1 MRPTARSARSGSS
14 CRPGP
19 GRSTRRHATRFAR
32 PRAASPASSAPP
44 TGRRASAEQP
54 CYAYGYRSRRRGTTE
69 LRRGGIVA
77 RVVVLGAGVV
87 GLTTAMLLGGDGHE
101 VVVVERDAAE
111 PDGDA
116 DALWSGW
123 ERRGIN
129 QFRLLHYF
137 QPGFRAALERELP
150 TVLAALHDAGALRHN
165 VMALVPSELSG
176 GFRDGD
182 EQYEALT
189 ARRPVMEAVIARCAA
204 SAPGVEV
211 RRGVAVDGLITGAQ
225 SEPDIPHVAGVRPDA
240 GEETRAALVVDAL
253 GRRSP
258 VASWLEAVGA
268 RPPVE
273 EREDSGFV
281 YYGRHFRSA
290 DGVPGMIGP
299 LLQDYE
305 SVSILS
311 LPADNGTWGLGV
323 IASSRDKAMRA
334 LKDAETW
341 HRTVAAFPLVAHWA
355 EGEPIDDGVAVMA
368 GIEDRHRDY
377 CPGGS
382 PVATGVVSIG
392 DAWAC
397 TNPSLGRG
405 ATIGML
411 HAIALRDA
419 MRSNVLDAPEKFSRA
434 FAAATSDL
442 VEPWYRSTL
451 SYDRARLGEIEAE
464 MAGEPYDAD
473 PVWDVTRAFTSAAGK
488 DGEILRARL
497 RIAGLLQSSDDVL
510 ATPGVFERI
519 IELGAGG
526 RAEPT
531 FGPSREE
538 LLQTIAG

>member
-1 MRPTARSARSGSS
+1 
-14 CRPGP
+14 
-19 GRSTRRHATRFAR
+19 
-32 PRAASPASSAPP
+32 
-44 TGRRASAEQP
+44 
-54 CYAYGYRSRRRGTTE
+54 
-69 LRRGGIVA
+69 VA
-77 RVVVLGAGVV
+77 RIAVLGAGVV

-101 VVVVERDAAE
+101 VVVIERDGAE

-150 TVLAALHDAGALRHN
+150 TVLAALEGAGALRHN
-165 VMALVPSELSG
+165 VVALVPPQLSG

-189 ARRPVMEAVIARCAA
+189 ARRPVMEAVLARCAA
-204 SAPGVEV
+204 SAPGVEI
-211 RRGVAVDGLITGAQ
+211 RRGVAVDGLITGAPA
-225 SEPDIPHVAGVRPDA
+225 ETDIPHVVGVRTA
-240 GEETRAALVVDAL
+240 GGEEIRADLVVDAL

-258 VASWLEAVGA
+258 VGSWLEAVGA

-290 DGVPGMIGP
+290 AGVPAMIGP

-305 SVSILS
+305 SVSILT
-311 LPADNGTWGLGV
+311 LPADNGAWGVG
-323 IASSRDKAMRA
+323 IITSSRDKAMRA

-341 HRTVAAFPLVAHWA
+341 HRTMATFPLAAHWA

-368 GIEDRHRDY
+368 GIEDRHRDF
-377 CPGGS
+377 CPDGS

-405 ATIGML
+405 ATIGLL

-419 MRSNVLDAPEKFSRA
+419 MRSNVLDAPGKFGRA
-434 FAAATSDL
+434 FAGATADS
-442 VEPWYRSTL
+442 VEPWYRATL
-451 SYDRARLGEIEAE
+451 SYDRARLAEIEAE
-464 MAGEPYDAD
+464 IAGESYDAD
-473 PVWDVTRAFTSAAGK
+473 PVWDVTRALTSAAGK

-510 ATPGVFERI
+510 ASPGVFERI
-519 IELGAGG
+519 LELGAGW
-526 RAEPT
+526 RDEPT
-531 FGPSREE
+531 FGPNREE
-538 LLQTIAG
+538 LLQAIAG